1 MLLFIIINFFYIINS
16 KNVVL
21 PLKKITIETFK
32 DDKTINDYISYN
44 IYALIKLYQDSQF
57 VAFFIEQNEA
67 SFYLKQ
73 KLLSLNSTKSR
84 EIMKKYLNLPD
95 FWFNKNKFMEIVNCD
110 YKHIYSEVFYF
121 NTLDNREVVVDNFK
135 FNIYN
140 DFIIEKHKCGIIG
153 MKNPSN
159 IYYEN
164 NETYIYFFD
173 ELKNHHLIS
182 ENQFTILYE
191 DKNDILDYNEDL
203 YLGKLI
209 IGESLHSIY
218 PEKYIKGEEI
228 VIPGKDFIFLVN
240 ELKINTSKEIYSE
253 TNIEIQISFGCGFI
267 KGSHLYRKE
276 IDIIFFE
283 DLMKKELCKVEYL
296 SENLYNNQYFIYSCN
311 NQKEVLD
318 KIKYFP
324 PLYLDIKTQNL
335 TFIFTSQEL
344 FHSFNNSIYFLIA
357 FREEKYSEYSLRWYI
372 GDIFL
377 RKYITSF
384 NFDSKTF
391 LFYRNQVENAN
402 SNSTIYY
409 EEKINKNSDIFKFI
423 RIVIEIFMAIIILLM
438 LYIIYRKLRSRRQL
452 HANELEDNNFLYIP
466 KKEPKL
472 ILLEKDVIKT
482 NESL

>member
-95 FWFNKNKFMEIVNCD
+95 FWFNKSKFMEIVNCD

-164 NETYIYFFD
+164 NETYI
-173 ELKNHHLIS
+173 
-182 ENQFTILYE
+182 
-191 DKNDILDYNEDL
+191 
-203 YLGKLI
+203 
-209 IGESLHSIY
+209 
-218 PEKYIKGEEI
+218 
-228 VIPGKDFIFLVN
+228 
-240 ELKINTSKEIYSE
+240 
-253 TNIEIQISFGCGFI
+253 
-267 KGSHLYRKE
+267 
-276 IDIIFFE
+276 
-283 DLMKKELCKVEYL
+283 
-296 SENLYNNQYFIYSCN
+296 
-311 NQKEVLD
+311 
-318 KIKYFP
+318 
-324 PLYLDIKTQNL
+324 
-335 TFIFTSQEL
+335 
-344 FHSFNNSIYFLIA
+344 
-357 FREEKYSEYSLRWYI
+357 
-372 GDIFL
+372 
-377 RKYITSF
+377 
-384 NFDSKTF
+384 
-391 LFYRNQVENAN
+391 
-402 SNSTIYY
+402 
-409 EEKINKNSDIFKFI
+409 
-423 RIVIEIFMAIIILLM
+423 
-438 LYIIYRKLRSRRQL
+438 
-452 HANELEDNNFLYIP
+452 
-466 KKEPKL
+466 
-472 ILLEKDVIKT
+472 
-482 NESL
+482 